1 MARNNTTFKPGEGGR
16 PKGATNKT
24 ASQIKE
30 LLTAI
35 VNNEIDTLTERFN
48 NLTDKERLEI
58 LIKLMP
64 YVLPKCQDDIKI
76 VGQREV
82 NIPIIEWVK

>member
-1 MARNNTTFKPGEGGR
+1 MADL
-16 PKGATNKT
+16 KGITNKT